1 MSILSTSLSRIKE
14 SPTIAITQKARL
26 LKESG
31 KEVIALASGEPDFDT
46 PDNIKAAAIKA
57 IKEGQTKYTAV
68 DGTPELK
75 KAIVNK
81 FKRENNLIFDVDN
94 ITVGTGGKQVIYNCI
109 LATINPGDE
118 VIIPAP
124 YWVSYPDI
132 VLLAGG
138 TPKFVEC
145 DEQSDF
151 KISAEQLEKLI
162 TNKTKWFI
170 LNSPANPTGMCYSRS
185 ELTEL
190 VKVLKKHK
198 HVNILTDD
206 IYEHIIYHDVKSAN
220 DPKFVN
226 ILEIDNSLKDRTIVI
241 NGVSK
246 AYAMTGWRIGYAAGS
261 KELIKAMQKI
271 QSQSTTNPSS
281 ISQAAAIKAIK
292 EGQTKYTAVDGT
304 PELKK
309 AIVNKFKRENNLS
322 FDVEN
327 ITVGTGGKQVIYN
340 CILATINPGDEVI
353 IPAPYWVSY
362 PDIVLLAGGTPKF
375 VECDEQSDFKISAE
389 QLEKLITN
397 KTKWF
402 ILNSPANPTGMCYS
416 RSELTELVKVLK
428 KHKHVN
434 ILTDDIYEH
443 IIYQDVK
450 SANDPKF
457 VNILEIDN
465 ALKDRTIVINGVS
478 KAYAMTGWRIGY
490 AAGPKELIKGIQ
502 KIQSQ
507 STTNPSSISQA
518 AAVEALNG
526 DQSFINTRALEF
538 KKRRDFVVHAL
549 NNINGLTCVNPQ
561 GAFYVFPNCKKT
573 MNKKTSSGKIIKND
587 TDFATYLLEE
597 TGVAIVQGSAFGLEG
612 YFRISYATSMQ
623 ILEKAVIKI
632 KSFCESLK

>member
-75 KAIVNK
+75 KAIVNKFKRENNLSFDLENITVGTGGKQVIYNCILATINPGDEVIIPAPYWVSYPDIVLLAGGTPKFVECDEQSDFKISAEQLEKLITNKTKWFILNSPGNPTGMCYSRSELTELLKESGKEVIALASGEPDFDTPDNIKAAAIKAIKEGQTKYTAVDGTPELKKAIVSK

-185 ELTEL
+185 ELTDL

-226 ILEIDNSLKDRTIVI
+226 ILEVDNSLKDRTIVI

-281 ISQAAAIKAIK
+281 ISQAAA
-292 EGQTKYTAVDGT
+292 
-304 PELKK
+304 
-309 AIVNKFKRENNLS
+309 
-322 FDVEN
+322 
-327 ITVGTGGKQVIYN
+327 
-340 CILATINPGDEVI
+340 
-353 IPAPYWVSY
+353 
-362 PDIVLLAGGTPKF
+362 
-375 VECDEQSDFKISAE
+375 
-389 QLEKLITN
+389 
-397 KTKWF
+397 
-402 ILNSPANPTGMCYS
+402 
-416 RSELTELVKVLK
+416 
-428 KHKHVN
+428 
-434 ILTDDIYEH
+434 
-443 IIYQDVK
+443 
-450 SANDPKF
+450 
-457 VNILEIDN
+457 
-465 ALKDRTIVINGVS
+465 
-478 KAYAMTGWRIGY
+478 
-490 AAGPKELIKGIQ
+490 
-502 KIQSQ
+502 
-507 STTNPSSISQA
+507 
-518 AAVEALNG
+518 VEALNG

-538 KKRRDFVVHAL
+538 KKRRDFIVHAL

-632 KSFCESLK
+632 KTFCESLK